1 VTDGHWRG
9 SQAAARARHLARFD
23 AAETDRYH
31 QWVGQLNRQQQD
43 AYLADLGPVFQL
55 RAGLSVLDAGAGTG
69 TLCGILLRQT
79 DLSVTALE
87 PVPAMLAR
95 LRGTAALQRVT
106 TVEGFCDSIGDRVL
120 FPAGRFDAIVS
131 RQLVN
136 GLFDPLAA
144 FRNWHHWL
152 SPRGTIVVIDGL
164 YDRSAWQGGWEEE
177 VDVLPLSTC
186 QSTAVVP
193 YLLEVAGFR
202 IDAVQRME
210 SVNALPT
217 TRTPRYVVAASK

>member
-1 VTDGHWRG
+1 VTDGQWRG
-9 SQAAARARHLARFD
+9 SQAAARARHLARVD

-31 QWVGQLNRQQQD
+31 QSVGQLNRQQQD
-43 AYLADLGPVFQL
+43 AYLADLGRVFRL
-55 RAGLSVLDAGAGTG
+55 RAGLSALDAGAGTG

-79 DLSVTALE
+79 GLSVTALE
-87 PVPAMLAR
+87 PVPAMLAK
-95 LRGTAALQRVT
+95 LRGTAELQRVT
-106 TVEGFCDSIGDRVL
+106 TIEGFCDSIEDRVL

-152 SPRGTIVVIDGL
+152 APGGTIVVIDGL

-193 YLLEVAGFR
+193 YLLEIAGFR

-217 TRTPRYVVAASK
+217 TRTPRYVVVASK

>member
-1 VTDGHWRG
+1 
-9 SQAAARARHLARFD
+9 
-23 AAETDRYH
+23 
-31 QWVGQLNRQQQD
+31 
-43 AYLADLGPVFQL
+43 
-55 RAGLSVLDAGAGTG
+55 
-69 TLCGILLRQT
+69 
-79 DLSVTALE
+79 
-87 PVPAMLAR
+87 MLAR
-95 LRGTAALQRVT
+95 LKGTAELQEVT
-106 TVEGFCDSIGDRVL
+106 TVAGFCDSIEDRAL

-152 SPRGTIVVIDGL
+152 APRGSIVVIDGL
-164 YDRSAWQGGWEEE
+164 YDRSAWQGGWEAE

-202 IDAVQRME
+202 IDAVQRMD

-217 TRTPRYVVAASK
+217 TRTPRHVVVASK

>member
-1 VTDGHWRG
+1 MTDGHWRG
-9 SQAAARARHLARFD
+9 SQTAARARHLARFD

-31 QWVGQLNRQQQD
+31 RLVGQLNRQEQD
-43 AYLADLGPVFQL
+43 AYLADLGRVFQL

-69 TLCGILLRQT
+69 TLCTILLRQAC
-79 DLSVTALE
+79 LSVTALE

-95 LRGTAALQRVT
+95 LRGTAELQEVT
-106 TVEGFCDSIGDRVL
+106 TVEGFCDSGEDRVL
-120 FPAGRFDAIVS
+120 FSAGRFDAIVS

-144 FRNWHHWL
+144 FRNWHRWL
-152 SPRGTIVVIDGL
+152 APRGTIVVIDGL
-164 YDRSAWQGGWEEE
+164 YDRSAWQGGWEDE
-177 VDVLPLSTC
+177 VDVLPLSAC

-202 IDAVQRME
+202 IDTVQHMA

-217 TRTPRYVVAASK
+217 TRTPRYVVVARK

>member
-31 QWVGQLNRQQQD
+31 RLVGQLNRQQQD
-43 AYLADLGPVFQL
+43 AYLADLGRVFQL
-55 RAGLSVLDAGAGTG
+55 RAGLSVLDTGAGTG
-69 TLCGILLRQT
+69 TLCGILLRQGG
-79 DLSVTALE
+79 LSVTALE

-95 LRGTAALQRVT
+95 LRGNAELQEVT
-106 TVEGFCDSIGDRVL
+106 TVEGFCDSSEDRAL

-144 FRNWHHWL
+144 FGNWHHWL
-152 SPRGTIVVIDGL
+152 APRGSIVVIDGL

-193 YLLEVAGFR
+193 YLLEAAGFR

-217 TRTPRYVVAASK
+217 TRTSRYVVVARK